1 MSEAILLI
9 IGMLFILL
17 TNGFAIFLFWLAIKE
32 ESMKAGGEMSDLIS
46 RQAVLDIIQ
55 GELALRCGY
64 DADIALFSVKKC
76 VTELPTAY
84 DVEKVV
90 AELEIAKEK
99 VAKEDYCRT
108 KHYIENDCEH
118 KDCFKCCAE
127 YLIDIVRKGGAE

>member
-1 MSEAILLI
+1 MRLIDEDLLI
-9 IGMLFILL
+9 ERIYEYQSK
-17 TNGFAIFLFWLAIKE
+17 AIDTEDVIHSIKT
-32 ESMKAGGEMSDLIS
+32 M
-46 RQAVLDIIQ
+46 
-55 GELALRCGY
+55 
-64 DADIALFSVKKC
+64 
-76 VTELPTAY
+76 PTAY

-127 YLIDIVRKGGAE
+127 YLIGIVRKGGVE

>member
-1 MSEAILLI
+1 MGRLI
-9 IGMLFILL
+9 DADDFKK
-17 TNGFAIFLFWLAIKE
+17 FLQALCN
-32 ESMKAGGEMSDLIS
+32 AGAPYD
-46 RQAVLDIIQ
+46 DIIKLLEKQ
-55 GELALRCGY
+55 
-64 DADIALFSVKKC
+64 
-76 VTELPTAY
+76 PTAY